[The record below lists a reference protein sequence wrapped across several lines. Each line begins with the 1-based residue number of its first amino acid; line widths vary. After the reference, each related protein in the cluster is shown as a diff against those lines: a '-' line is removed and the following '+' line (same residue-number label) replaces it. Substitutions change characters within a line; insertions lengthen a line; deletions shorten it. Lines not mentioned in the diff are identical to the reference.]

1 MDANERHQLNKET
14 GIQKA
19 SDVMVTG
26 GVEGIRP
33 CSRLGDSLFAG
44 RRRLLLLRAGGC
56 RMLLLL
62 LLGVRLGLLWLLLL
76 LLLLLSLPVQR
87 L

>member
-1 MDANERHQLNKET
+1 ML
-14 GIQKA
+14 
-19 SDVMVTG
+19 VTG
-26 GVEGIRP
+26 GVEGRRP

-44 RRRLLLLRAGGC
+44 RGRLLLLRAGRC

-62 LLGVRLGLLWLLLL
+62 PRVRLGLLWLLVLL
-76 LLLLLSLPVQR
+76 LLLRLPVQR